1 MPVSVSFEGVETGT
15 RAQLTLLTGPEDPYA
30 YNDPWSGVNVV
41 ETTNNVLEANEEGA
55 FEFEMPELSVA
66 VLDTHFEEESELEE
80 SSK

>member
-1 MPVSVSFEGVETGT
+1 MPVSVSFEGVEPGT
-15 RAQLTLLTGPEDPYA
+15 RAQLILLTGPEDPYA

-41 ETTNNVLEANEEGA
+41 ETTNKLLEANAEGA

-66 VLDTHFEEESELEE
+66 VLDTYFEESELDE